1 MIASMPVSTKG
12 AIATGPAMVMRYS
25 RFVHTLRSPPGNTI
39 WSTGIGTVQLPSRG
53 LAGFLGTGVPSGLV
67 SVITLELGRNATGEI
82 DCITKPGLSFPPQ
95 KKKGGRGGPTG
106 PAYPLR
112 REPLMV

>member
-12 AIATGPAMVMRYS
+12 AIATGPAIVMRYS

-82 DCITKPGLSFPPQ
+82 DRISKQRMSFSPPI
-95 KKKGGRGGPTG
+95 KKRGKGGATR
-106 PAYPLR
+106 PA
-112 REPLMV
+112 